1 MVLPISSLVI
11 ATAQNE
17 HCCSLLMRSK
27 QPSSRGMGQGHTPQL
42 GEGSRSCT
50 TAGGRVKVTHHSR
63 GKGQGHAPEWKGQVT
78 HHSRGKGHG
87 RTPQQGEG
95 SKSNTT
101 AGGRVT
107 VTHHST
113 EKGQGR
119 APQQGE
125 GSRSHATVGGRVKV
139 TRHREGAETDAPQ
152 VFTDTVTVPRLTLL
166 RLLPSPTSLCVP
178 HDRQMNPSKE
188 VLRQGI
194 RQSWKAS

>member
-1 MVLPISSLVI
+1 MLSVDEEQTTV
-11 ATAQNE
+11 Q
-17 HCCSLLMRSK
+17 
-27 QPSSRGMGQGHTPQL
+27 QGD
-42 GEGSRSCT
+42 GSRSHA
-50 TAGGRVKVTHHSR
+50 TAGGRVKVMHHSR
-63 GKGQGHAPEWKGQVT
+63 GKGQSHTPQQGEG
-78 HHSRGKGHG
+78 SRSRTRVEGSSH
-87 RTPQQGEG
+87 TPQQGEG

-107 VTHHST
+107 VTHHSK

-166 RLLPSPTSLCVP
+166 RLLPSPTSLCLP

-194 RQSWKAS
+194 RQSRKAS

>member
-1 MVLPISSLVI
+1 MLSVDEEQTTV
-11 ATAQNE
+11 Q
-17 HCCSLLMRSK
+17 
-27 QPSSRGMGQGHTPQL
+27 Q
-42 GEGSRSCT
+42 GEGSRSHTTAGRRVKVTCHGRGKGQGHAPQQGEGSKSHT
-50 TAGGRVKVTHHSR
+50 TAGGRVKVTH
-63 GKGQGHAPEWKGQVT
+63 QN
-78 HHSRGKGHG
+78 G
-87 RTPQQGEG
+87 RV
-95 SKSNTT
+95 KSHTT

-107 VTHHST
+107 VTHHSK

-152 VFTDTVTVPRLTLL
+152 VFTDTVTVPRLRLL
-166 RLLPSPTSLCVP
+166 RLLTSPTSLCLP

-194 RQSWKAS
+194 RQSESQLT